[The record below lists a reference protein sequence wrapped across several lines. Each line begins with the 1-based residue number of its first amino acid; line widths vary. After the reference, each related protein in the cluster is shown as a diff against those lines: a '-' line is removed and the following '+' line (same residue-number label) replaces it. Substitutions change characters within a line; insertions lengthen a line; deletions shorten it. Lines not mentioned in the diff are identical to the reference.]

1 MEEEDIS
8 TTLDPSLPQGP
19 GWRADLSR
27 ADRIKVCKLIVQKL
41 HCTFSRS
48 TFLFLWF
55 EAIVSSMVFFSFCR
69 ELTVYFLFVLLRF
82 RKMRHVVLCIVVYRL
97 CYLPRPCEVL
107 HNKKV
112 PLEAL
117 RDVASRFEANTLRTT
132 GSRKEY
138 IKSIGYALIN
148 AEKQLK
154 QNSPENADKKQKQTA
169 GTSAAGRTKRCPK
182 RPRSG

>member
-69 ELTVYFLFVLLRF
+69 ELTVYFSSLCGSEKCVTLYYAL
-82 RKMRHVVLCIVVYRL
+82 LCIVFVIFHARAKYSTIKRS
-97 CYLPRPCEVL
+97 PWRPC
-107 HNKKV
+107 
-112 PLEAL
+112 ATWQ
-117 RDVASRFEANTLRTT
+117 A
-132 GSRKEY
+132 GSR
-138 IKSIGYALIN
+138 
-148 AEKQLK
+148 
-154 QNSPENADKKQKQTA
+154 PT
-169 GTSAAGRTKRCPK
+169 P
-182 RPRSG
+182 